1 MPYFDL
7 QDFHWR
13 DAMAAELSVTAKGQ
27 ITLKRS
33 VLDHLGVRPGQ
44 KVGVTLLPN
53 GRVELRPTEGVRD
66 ISSVFGFLKREGQRA
81 ITLEEMQET
90 IEAGACGE

>member
-1 MPYFDL
+1 
-7 QDFHWR
+7 
-13 DAMAAELSVTAKGQ
+13 MATELSVTAKGQ

-44 KVGVTLLPN
+44 KVDVTLLPN
-53 GRVELRPTEGVRD
+53 GRVEIAPASDGPKLSNLRG
-66 ISSVFGFLKREGQRA
+66 ILKREGQRPLS
-81 ITLEEMQET
+81 LEEMQDA

>member
-1 MPYFDL
+1 
-7 QDFHWR
+7 
-13 DAMAAELSVTAKGQ
+13 MAAELSITAKGQ

-44 KVGVTLLPN
+44 KVGVNLLPN
-53 GRVELRPTEGVRD
+53 GRVEIASTDDRAPKLSSLRGL
-66 ISSVFGFLKREGQRA
+66 LKRSEQRVVS
-81 ITLEEMQET
+81 LEDMQDA

>member
-1 MPYFDL
+1 
-7 QDFHWR
+7 
-13 DAMAAELSVTAKGQ
+13 MAVELSVTAKGQ

-53 GRVELRPTEGVRD
+53 GRVELRPTNAVRD
-66 ISSVFGFLKREGQRA
+66 ISSVYGFLKREGQRVV
-81 ITLEEMQET
+81 TLEEMQEA
-90 IEAGACGE
+90 IEAGASGE

>member
-1 MPYFDL
+1 
-7 QDFHWR
+7 
-13 DAMAAELSVTAKGQ
+13 MANALSVTAKGQ

-44 KVGVTLLPN
+44 KVEVDLLPN
-53 GRVELRPTEGVRD
+53 GRVELIAADGRAAKL
-66 ISSVFGFLKREGQRA
+66 SSLRGILKRPDQRVVS
-81 ITLEEMQET
+81 LEEMQES

>member
-1 MPYFDL
+1 
-7 QDFHWR
+7 
-13 DAMAAELSVTAKGQ
+13 MAAELSVTSKGQ

-53 GRVELRPTEGVRD
+53 GRVELRPTNAVRD
-66 ISSVFGFLKREGQRA
+66 ISSVYGILKREGQR
-81 ITLEEMQET
+81 IVTLEEMQEA
-90 IEAGACGE
+90 IEAGACRE